1 MAERPP
7 GLVFLGYGKWVRADR
22 IVALQPIEGDE
33 RGEGRR
39 TLVFVEG
46 MSEPIVASRHERSI
60 VADMQA
66 ELPARKRRSGKGGAP
81 VDQDGL
87 F

>member
-1 MAERPP
+1 MSERPP

-22 IVALQPIEGDE
+22 IVALQPIEGAD

-46 MSEPIVASRHERSI
+46 IAEPIVASRHERSI

-66 ELPARKRRSGKGGAP
+66 ELPTRRRRSGGPGVP
-81 VDQDGL
+81 RDQEGL